1 MSINT
6 LERMFFKMNYKTMYY
21 LSKLVKSLIQLRQFF
36 RNSIHLIYMVFS
48 LKSINIILFY
58 IYFVKK
64 KNKKVNKND

>member
-6 LERMFFKMNYKTMYY
+6 LERMFFNMNYKTMYY
-21 LSKLVKSLIQLRQFF
+21 LSKLVKSLIRLRKSIK
-36 RNSIHLIYMVFS
+36 NSIHLIYMVFS
-48 LKSINIILFY
+48 LKSINIVLFY